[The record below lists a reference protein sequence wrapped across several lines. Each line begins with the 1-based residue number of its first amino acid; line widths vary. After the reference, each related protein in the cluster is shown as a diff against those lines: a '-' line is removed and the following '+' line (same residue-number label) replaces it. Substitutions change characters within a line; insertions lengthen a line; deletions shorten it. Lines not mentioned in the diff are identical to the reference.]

1 MDNPAL
7 MHTSP
12 SRSIKGALALKR
24 LVDVLA
30 GCAVLLAVSPL
41 VLLAAIAI
49 KSSSKGPIFYLGK
62 RWGLGEKQFTCFK
75 LRTMRID
82 QDRLLAAQGLINV
95 GQDDRLL
102 ILKEDPRIT
111 KVGAFLR
118 KFSIDELPQLFNVI
132 RGDMSLIGPRPLVV
146 SMLENYPEIRSLRC
160 AMRPGI
166 TGLWQVRNRS
176 KNVSVLEMIDDDM
189 EYVRTFHLGLDFK
202 IAMLT
207 LPNILEPPVK
217 GARNGDSN

>member
-1 MDNPAL
+1 MPTA
-7 MHTSP
+7 P
-12 SRSIKGALALKR
+12 SRSLKRALAVKR
-24 LVDVLA
+24 VVDVLA
-30 GCAVLLAVSPL
+30 GCALLLAVSPL

-49 KSSSKGPIFYLGK
+49 KFSSRGPVFHLGK
-62 RWGLGEKQFTCFK
+62 RCGLGEKQFTCLK
-75 LRTMRID
+75 LRTMCVD
-82 QDRLLAAQGLINV
+82 QDRVLAAKGLTNL
-95 GQDDRLL
+95 GTGDRLL

-111 KVGAFLR
+111 KVGAVLR

-132 RGDMSLIGPRPLVV
+132 RGEMSLIGPRPLVI

-189 EYVRTFHLGLDFK
+189 EYIRTFHLGLDLK

-207 LPNILEPPVK
+207 LPKILEPPIK
-217 GARNGDSN
+217 DSRNGDAK